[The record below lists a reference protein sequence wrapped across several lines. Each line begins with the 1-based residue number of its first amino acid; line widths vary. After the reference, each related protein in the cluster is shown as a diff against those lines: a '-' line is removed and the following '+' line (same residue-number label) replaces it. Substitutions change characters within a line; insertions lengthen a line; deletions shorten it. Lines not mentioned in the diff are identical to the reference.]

1 MRTRARWAVNL
12 GMALAVFAVLVTCID
27 FFCFRRSFYAYEYAK
42 SDTAAQCGMSSA
54 DLEKTTAVLLDY
66 LQDRRTDLVTTAV
79 INGSEREVFD
89 SREKA
94 HMVDVKNL
102 YQHALT
108 VRNIAAAASAALLV
122 FGLLKNRSSVW
133 KTSYQGLKIGAC
145 SGLAFVGAIIVWA
158 LLDFDQFWLNFHY
171 LFFDND
177 LFLLDPNTEILINM
191 VPSTFF
197 QDLVIR
203 IILLFSGLIL
213 VIWLLLRTASIRE
226 QSK

>member
-1 MRTRARWAVNL
+1 MRIRARWAVNL

-42 SDTAAQCGMSSA
+42 SDTAAQCGMSDA
-54 DLEKTTAVLLDY
+54 DLEKTTGVLLDY
-66 LQDRRTDLVTTAV
+66 LQDRRSDLVTTAV

-102 YQHALT
+102 YRNALT
-108 VRNIAAAASAALLV
+108 VRNIAAAAAAVLLIC
-122 FGLLKNRSSVW
+122 GLRKNRGSAW
-133 KTSYQGLKIGAC
+133 KAAYQGWKIGAC

-191 VPSTFF
+191 VPATFF
-197 QDLVIR
+197 EDLVIR
-203 IILLFSGLIL
+203 IILLFSGVIL
-213 VIWLLLRTASIRE
+213 AVWMLLRAASVRE

>member
-1 MRTRARWAVNL
+1 M
-12 GMALAVFAVLVTCID
+12 
-27 FFCFRRSFYAYEYAK
+27 
-42 SDTAAQCGMSSA
+42 
-54 DLEKTTAVLLDY
+54 
-66 LQDRRTDLVTTAV
+66 
-79 INGSEREVFD
+79 
-89 SREKA
+89 
-94 HMVDVKNL
+94 
-102 YQHALT
+102 T